1 MPEIRRNLVTGE
13 WVIIATERAR
23 RPEDFRRGV
32 MKRPSEA
39 YEPGC
44 PFCPG
49 NEERTPPPA
58 YTLPGDEPGSWRIRT
73 FTNKFAALQA
83 DDQPGRHGE
92 GYTLA
97 MNGVGRHEVIVETP
111 RHDLPL
117 ALQPPSGVADVVR
130 TWRDRMRE
138 LYADPR
144 VEHVIVFKNYGEA
157 AGTSLGHPHCQIV
170 GMPIVPAQV
179 RDRLE
184 AAMRHAA
191 DHGQCM
197 YCHTLDTEIEDGSRI
212 VDENASFVA
221 FVPYAALSP
230 FHLWIYPR
238 AHAAY
243 FGDISTDQLSDLA
256 SILSRS
262 LGRVRNA
269 LDDPDYNV
277 VLRSLSPPER
287 GVRYGHWYLSLVPRV
302 TRAAGFELGTGMFIN
317 TALPEASAA
326 FLRETPAATSEDRL
340 GGG

>member
-32 MKRPSEA
+32 VKRPTRPHDPS
-39 YEPGC
+39 C

-49 NEERTPPPA
+49 NEDRTPA
-58 YTLPGDEPGSWRIRT
+58 ATHILPGDAPGSWRVRAVA
-73 FTNKFAALQA
+73 NKFAALRPEGEP
-83 DDQPGRHGE
+83 DRHGD

-111 RHDLPL
+111 LHNLPL
-117 ALQPPSGVADVVR
+117 SLRPPSAVADVVR
-130 TWRDRMRE
+130 TWRDRMQE

-144 VEHVIVFKNYGEA
+144 VEHVIVFKNYGES
-157 AGTSLGHPHCQIV
+157 AGTSLEHPHSQIV
-170 GMPIVPAQV
+170 GTPIVPGQV

-191 DHGQCM
+191 DHGRCM
-197 YCHTLDTEIEDGSRI
+197 HCHTLDAELDDGSRI
-212 VDENASFVA
+212 VDDNASFVA

-238 AHAAY
+238 AHTAY
-243 FGDISTDQLSDLA
+243 FGDISDDQISDLA

-269 LDDPDYNV
+269 LDDPDYNI
-277 VLRSLSPPER
+277 VLRSLAPQER

-326 FLRETPAATSEDRL
+326 FLRETPAAAPETGS
-340 GGG
+340 GGN

>member
-32 MKRPSEA
+32 VHRTSE
-39 YEPGC
+39 PHNPNC

-49 NEERTPPPA
+49 NEERTPA
-58 YTLPGDEPGSWRIRT
+58 ATYTLPGDAPGSWRVRVVH
-73 FTNKFAALQA
+73 NKFAALDSEGDVA
-83 DDQPGRHGE
+83 RRGN

-97 MNGVGRHEVIVETP
+97 MPGVGRHEVIVETP
-111 RHDLPL
+111 LHNLPL
-117 ALQPPSGVADVVR
+117 ALLPPSATADVVR
-130 TWRDRMRE
+130 TWRDRVRE

-144 VEHVIVFKNYGEA
+144 VEHVIVFKNYGES
-157 AGTSLGHPHCQIV
+157 AGTSLEHPHSQIV
-170 GMPIVPAQV
+170 GTPIVPGQV

-184 AAMRHAA
+184 AAMRHFA
-191 DHGQCM
+191 DHGRCL
-197 YCHTLDTEIEDGSRI
+197 YCHTLDEELRDGSRI
-212 VDENASFVA
+212 VDDNASFVA

-238 AHAAY
+238 HHSAY
-243 FGDISTDQLSDLA
+243 FGDLSDAQLLDLA

-262 LGRVRNA
+262 LARVRNA
-269 LDDPDYNV
+269 LDDPDYNI
-277 VLRSLSPPER
+277 VLRSLSPAER
-287 GVRYGHWYLSLVPRV
+287 EVRYGHWYLSLVPRV

-326 FLRETPAATSEDRL
+326 FLRETATTSSGAVSPPD
-340 GGG
+340 